1 VDGDALKV
9 ALVGNPNAGKS
20 SLFNALTGMNQKV
33 GNFPGV
39 TVDRKQGSF
48 SAEGRKVRLVDLP
61 GTYSLEPRSL
71 DERVAADA
79 ITNKAS
85 SEFPDLCLIIVDASH
100 LKTSLYIALQVLETG
115 MPSILVLNMIDQLA
129 AQGADVDQH
138 KLSAELGIP
147 VVATNARKAEGMEAL
162 HKAIAAH
169 DLKPAAISW
178 NPATKDG
185 QRPLERHTVI
195 RAMLERTLTGGSTAK
210 RSFSQRLDDVLT
222 HRIWGLVIFLGLL
235 AVVFQSIF
243 SWAGY
248 PMEGIEMLFASGAQL
263 WQRILPASFLTDL
276 WIEGIWAGLG
286 GVVIFIPQIALL
298 FLFVALM
305 EDTGYMARVSF
316 ITDRALRKFGLQG
329 RSVVPL
335 MGGVA
340 CAVPAILATRTISN
354 WKERLLTILVLP
366 FMTCSARLPVY
377 VLLIALVI
385 PEGYLFGVIGY
396 QGLVM
401 LAMYV
406 LGTVTALGSAWVM
419 SKFIADDRSGHF
431 IMEMPVY
438 RAPRWSNIGID
449 IARKVSMFVTHA
461 GRIIVVIS
469 IFLWLG
475 ASFGPSERWVK
486 IDAHYAA
493 LEAAPEADIEAL
505 DREKQAEQLENS
517 YIGIL
522 GHAIEPAI
530 APLGYDWKI
539 GIALITSFAAREVFV
554 GTMATIYAVGDSDD
568 GTTIRQKMQARTVP
582 GSDKPLYDLPFGLS
596 LLVFYAFAMQCVS
609 TLAVVKAETG
619 SWKWPLLQLVGMTG
633 LAYISAL
640 AVYRLTLL
648 FMA

>member
-1 VDGDALKV
+1 MDGLKV
-9 ALVGNPNAGKS
+9 ALVGNPNTGKS

-48 SAEGRKVRLVDLP
+48 TAQGKKVHLVDLP

-71 DERVAADA
+71 DERVAAEA
-79 ITNKAS
+79 ITIKTN
-85 SEFPDLCLIIVDASH
+85 SEFPDLCLIVVDASH
-100 LKTSLYIALQVLETG
+100 LKTSLYIALQVIETG

-129 AQGADVDQH
+129 AQGTDVNEK
-138 KLSAELGIP
+138 KLAAEIGIP

-162 HKAIAAH
+162 HKAIATH
-169 DLKPAAISW
+169 DLKPAVIAWSL
-178 NPATKDG
+178 ATEDG
-185 QRPLERHTVI
+185 QRPIERHTVI
-195 RAMLERTLTGGSTAK
+195 RAILERAVTGSSSASPT
-210 RSFSQRLDDVLT
+210 FSQRLDDVLT
-222 HRIWGLVIFLGLL
+222 HRVWGLVIFLGMLT
-235 AVVFQSIF
+235 VVFQSIF

-248 PMEGIEMLFASGAQL
+248 PMEAIEMLFSSGARM
-263 WQRILPASFLTDL
+263 WQHLLPAGFLTDL

-419 SKFIADDRSGHF
+419 SKFIADDHSGHF

-438 RAPRWSNIGID
+438 RAPRWRNIGID

-475 ASFGPSERWVK
+475 ASFGPTERWEQ

-493 LEAAPEADIEAL
+493 LAAEPDAKIEAL

-582 GSDKPLYDLPFGLS
+582 GSDKPVYDLPFGLS

-640 AVYRLTLL
+640 VVYRLAML
-648 FMA
+648 FTA